1 MDEQLVVAVYDTEA
15 RADAAMQDLRDAGIP
30 EEAINRH
37 ARQGDVAQ
45 ESHHEEQEKP
55 SFWQRLFGKHDHSED
70 TSDYDRNVEQGAIV
84 IAVRAPTAEL
94 DSVEAILE
102 RHDPVDIDEQGGQ
115 RADAPAPTPGAAAG
129 GMGAGTAPTTAPG
142 GLNTATAGHDSA
154 HVDPAVTADRA
165 TNTDKEETLALSEEE
180 LKVGKRDVE
189 RGTTR
194 VRRHVVSTPVEEDV
208 HLRDESV
215 SVERRPVT
223 GDRHVTDADFT
234 DKSVE
239 MTETDEEAV
248 VSKEAHV
255 REEVAVRKDVGEHTE
270 HVSDEVRHHEVDI
283 DETDGTRR
291 DDPAHRDDKLDP
303 KKR

>member
-15 RADAAMQDLRDAGIP
+15 RADAAMQDLRDAGIA
-30 EEAINRH
+30 ESAINRH
-37 ARQGDVAQ
+37 AQQGEVSH
-45 ESHHEEQEKP
+45 EHHEEQEKP
-55 SFWQRLFGKHDHSED
+55 SFWQRLFGKSDED
-70 TSDYDRNVEQGAIV
+70 TSDYDRNVEQGATV
-84 IAVRAPTAEL
+84 IAVRAPAADL
-94 DSVEAILE
+94 DRIEEILE
-102 RHDPVDIDEQGGQ
+102 RHDPVDIDEQKVQNGDTLG
-115 RADAPAPTPGAAAG
+115 T
-129 GMGAGTAPTTAPG
+129 AGTAGAGVAPGVAPG
-142 GLNTATAGHDSA
+142 GMNTGVADHN
-154 HVDPAVTADRA
+154 VDPAVSADRA
-165 TNTDKEETLALSEEE
+165 THADKEETLALSEEE

-255 REEVAVRKDVGEHTE
+255 REEVAIRKDVGEHTE

-283 DETDGTRR
+283 DETDGTR
-291 DDPAHRDDKLDP
+291 HDDKLDP

>member
-15 RADAAMQDLRDAGIP
+15 RADEAMQDLRDAGVP
-30 EEAINRH
+30 EASINRH
-37 ARQGDVAQ
+37 AREGTASHEQ
-45 ESHHEEQEKP
+45 HHEEQEKP
-55 SFWQRLFGKHDHSED
+55 SFWQRLFGKHDHNED
-70 TSDYDRNVEQGAIV
+70 TSDYDRNVNNGATV
-84 IAVRAPTAEL
+84 IAVRALPADIEHI
-94 DSVEAILE
+94 EQILE
-102 RHDPVDIDEQGGQ
+102 RHDPVDIDEQ
-115 RADAPAPTPGAAAG
+115 RAQHTDTADS
-129 GMGAGTAPTTAPG
+129 MGAGTAPGVAPG
-142 GLNTATAGHDSA
+142 GMNTGVAGHGNA
-154 HVDPAVTADRA
+154 RVDPAVTADRA
-165 TNTDKEETLALSEEE
+165 TNADKEETLALSEEE

-283 DETDGTRR
+283 DETHDTHR
-291 DDPAHRDDKLDP
+291 DDPAHRDDRLDP

>member
-15 RADAAMQDLRDAGIP
+15 RADEAMQDLRDSGIP
-30 EEAINRH
+30 EETINRH
-37 ARQGDVAQ
+37 AQQGEVSH
-45 ESHHEEQEKP
+45 EHHEEKEKP
-55 SFWQRLFGKHDHSED
+55 SFWQRLFGKSDED
-70 TSDYDRNVEQGAIV
+70 TSDYDRNVEQGATV
-84 IAVRAPTAEL
+84 IAVRAPIADIDRIE
-94 DSVEAILE
+94 EILE
-102 RHDPVDIDEQGGQ
+102 RHDPVDIDEQSGH
-115 RADAPAPTPGAAAG
+115 RPDNTPGTAG
-129 GMGAGTAPTTAPG
+129 AMGAGTAGAMGAGTAGAMGAGTAPGVAPG
-142 GLNTATAGHDSA
+142 GADTGVAERDTAH
-154 HVDPAVTADRA
+154 
-165 TNTDKEETLALSEEE
+165 TDQEETLPLSEEE
-180 LKVGKRDVE
+180 LRVGKRDVE

-223 GDRHVTDADFT
+223 GDRPVSDADFT

-283 DETDGTRR
+283 DDTDGTHR
-291 DDPAHRDDKLDP
+291 DDPAHHDDTLDP